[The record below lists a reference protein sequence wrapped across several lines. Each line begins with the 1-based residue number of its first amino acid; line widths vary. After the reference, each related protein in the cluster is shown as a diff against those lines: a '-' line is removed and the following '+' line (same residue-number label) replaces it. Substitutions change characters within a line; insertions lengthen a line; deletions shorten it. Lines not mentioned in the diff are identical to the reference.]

1 MSAFEPVPSASP
13 LPYRDTKPQGAAGFY
28 LSIGATARFIR
39 DRLGF
44 EKLVQYWRDLG
55 RGYFHPVGEQW
66 RVGGLPAVAAYWRA
80 FFAAE
85 PGAEADIELQ
95 SDRVVV
101 TVTRCPLV
109 HYNREHGRELIAEFC
124 QHCYHVSDAMG
135 ERAGVAAR
143 ISGGNGRCRQEFL
156 AREGTQPQDL
166 NAITR
171 CQ

>member
-1 MSAFEPVPSASP
+1 MNAPEPKYSASP
-13 LPYRDTKPQGAAGFY
+13 LPYRDTKPKGAAGFY

-55 RGYFHPVGEQW
+55 RGYFRPVGEQW
-66 RVGGLPAVAAYWRA
+66 RLGGFPAVADYWRT

-85 PGAEADIELQ
+85 PEAEAEVELQ
-95 SDRVVV
+95 ADRVIV
-101 TVTRCPLV
+101 TVRRCPLV
-109 HYNREHGRELIAEFC
+109 HYNRAHGRELIAEFC

-135 ERAGVAAR
+135 EGAGVAAR
-143 ISGGNGRCRQEFL
+143 ISGGNGQCRQEFL
-156 AREGTQPQDL
+156 SRAGAPPQDI
-166 NAITR
+166 NAITP

>member
-1 MSAFEPVPSASP
+1 MNAIEPTFSDSP

-39 DRLGF
+39 DRMGF

-55 RGYFHPVGEQW
+55 RGYFRPVSERW
-66 RVGGLPAVAAYWRA
+66 LVGGLPAVAAYWRA

-85 PGAEADIELQ
+85 PGAEAEVELQ
-95 SDRVVV
+95 TDRVVV
-101 TVTRCPLV
+101 TIRRCPIV

-135 ERAGVAAR
+135 ERASITAR
-143 ISGGNGRCRQEFL
+143 ISGGNGQCRQEFL
-156 AREGTQPQDL
+156 SREHAQPQDL
-166 NAITR
+166 NAIAR